1 MRLSVK
7 RKFGRCCLANRSYSE
22 CLHQIGNLKREQ
34 AEIAAT
40 LDRLRNEFSV
50 AKLEMRME
58 IAQKLADN
66 DNRELVGGFGNG
78 S

>member
-1 MRLSVK
+1 
-7 RKFGRCCLANRSYSE
+7 
-22 CLHQIGNLKREQ
+22 LHQIGNLKREQ